1 MPDYTLWIHLFASV
15 GLLLFGMFY
24 LESRIKES
32 VGRSFGV
39 WVKRATQ
46 THLRSLMLGVGATSL
61 FQSSSIV
68 SLMALSL
75 IGAGMISLE
84 NAIAIIF
91 GSNIGSTT
99 TSWIIALV
107 GFKLDVK
114 LLAYA
119 MIGIGGIGGV
129 MAEESN
135 RWRNIFGAIVGF
147 GLIFLGL
154 EGMKES
160 ASVFSK
166 SFDVT
171 QYGHLN
177 VYLFSLAGIVLTA
190 IIQSSAA
197 SVVIMQSM
205 LFAHMVN
212 FEMAAAFVIG
222 ANIGTTV
229 TIMLGSIGG
238 APDKKRTAL
247 AHLFFNLLTG
257 AVALMLLW
265 PLVWIVEA
273 VGISKD
279 PVVQIALF
287 HTFFNLLGVLLW
299 YPFIPLLTKGLMYFF
314 KKKKHYVTRYIH
326 NVSVEL
332 TDVAVVALK
341 KEVEYLAHK
350 IEDFA
355 LLAIDLPPTKA
366 LSGQMATEK
375 LLERYRDRP
384 DIRYDKLYEN
394 IRLLGGEIFDFAMI
408 LSAKNTDKAYQEQIQ
423 KIIKAVTYLA
433 TAAKSIKDMLHDF
446 EYLSGAQTAE
456 EQQFYKNLRYQILKT
471 VLSFNAAKSGEKA
484 AIDEMEMRY
493 RKITES
499 YKNSI
504 NVLSDIIKNRNI
516 SKEVNTI
523 AVNDMHLSKSFT
535 KSLRNFLY
543 IMYNSNNSENHDE
556 KVAAIKLS

>member
-1 MPDYTLWIHLFASV
+1 MSDYTLWVHLFASV
-15 GLLLFGMFY
+15 GLLLFGMLY
-24 LESRIKES
+24 LEARIKES
-32 VGRSFGV
+32 VGRSFGI

-46 THLRSLMLGVGATSL
+46 THLHSLMLGLGATSL

-99 TSWIIALV
+99 TSWIIALA

-114 LLAYA
+114 LLAYG

-129 MAEESN
+129 IAEESS

-160 ASVFSK
+160 ASVFSE
-166 SFDVT
+166 SFDVA
-171 QYGHLN
+171 QYADLN
-177 VYLFSLAGIVLTA
+177 PYLFSLAGFVLTA

-205 LFAHMVN
+205 LFAHMVS
-212 FEMAAAFVIG
+212 FEMAAAFVVG

-229 TIMLGSIGG
+229 TVMLGSVGG
-238 APDKKRTAL
+238 ASDKKRTAL
-247 AHLFFNLLTG
+247 AHLFFNLSTG
-257 AVALMLLW
+257 AVALMLLG
-265 PLVWIVEA
+265 PLVWLIDA
-273 VGISKD
+273 IDISQD
-279 PVVQIALF
+279 PVVKIALF
-287 HTFFNLLGVLLW
+287 HTLFNFFGVLLW
-299 YPFIPLLTKGLMYFF
+299 YPFIPLLAKGLMHFF
-314 KKKKHYVTRYIH
+314 KKKKHYSTRYIH

-332 TDVAVVALK
+332 TDVAVIALH
-341 KEVEYLAHK
+341 KEVDYLAHK

-355 LLAIDLPPTKA
+355 LLAINLPPAKA
-366 LSGQMATEK
+366 LGGKLSVEK
-375 LLERYRDRP
+375 LLDQHKEQA
-384 DIRYDKLYEN
+384 DIRYDKIYED
-394 IRLLGGEIFDFAMI
+394 IRLLLGEIFDFAMI
-408 LSAKNTDKAYQEQIQ
+408 LSAKNTDKKYQERIQ

-433 TAAKSIKDMLHDF
+433 TAAKSVKDMLHDF
-446 EYLSGAQTAE
+446 EYLSGTQTAE

-504 NVLSDIIKNRNI
+504 EVLSNIIKNRSI

-543 IMYNSNNSENHDE
+543 IMYNNNDSENHDK
-556 KVAAIKLS
+556 KVAAVKPL